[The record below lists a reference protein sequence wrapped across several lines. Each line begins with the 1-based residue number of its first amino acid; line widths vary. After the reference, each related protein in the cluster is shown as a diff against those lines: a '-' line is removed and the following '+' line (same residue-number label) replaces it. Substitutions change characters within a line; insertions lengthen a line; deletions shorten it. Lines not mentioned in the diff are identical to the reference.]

1 MTRLLALLVLFTV
14 AVQAPA
20 QQYPAKPIKLVVGY
34 PPGGSGD
41 FLSRLAADELGKELG
56 VAVVVENKPGA
67 AGNIAHELVARSAAD
82 GYTVLNAA
90 PMAVNRAL
98 YQHLTYDPDKDFAAV
113 TRIATGPT
121 VICVN
126 NAVPINSLRQL
137 IAYARQNPGKLFHA
151 SAGAGSAPHLAA
163 VLFESVAGVKFT
175 HVQFKGGG
183 PATQSLL
190 AGDTQ
195 VNFATAPT
203 VMGFVRAGRLR
214 ALAVSSRHATPAAP
228 GIPGAEEAAARGDG
242 EGAGE
247 ARGARKDRAAGHGCD
262 PLGLAGRLRGRSEEG
277 NALLGEAGAR
287 IRCQGGIDAARH
299 AMVIDRQCRGLCA
312 GKFRNVSG
320 GRVRALAAGRLR
332 VALRALA
339 APHLQL
345 PACESGAHLLQHA
358 GAVHVRRRDR
368 AAVRLALLHA
378 VLLCLR
384 GGGGALPSD
393 RHGGHG
399 RAAGADGR
407 RLGRYLWSAARLRR
421 LLSAPAG
428 DAALPADPDAGARV
442 RVRLRG
448 ARAAA
453 RHHPDRGRGGALR
466 ASRRHAGGLADDPV
480 APARLSVSNVTAVEI
495 RRQDAR

>member
-1 MTRLLALLVLFTV
+1 MMRLLALLVLFTV

-67 AGNIAHELVARSAAD
+67 AGNIAHELVARSAPD

-203 VMGFVRAGRLR
+203 VMGFVRAGRIR
-214 ALAVSSRHATPAAP
+214 ALAVSSRHPSPAVP
-228 GIPGAEEAAARGDG
+228 GIPGAEEAGLPGYDFRFWFGLFVPAGTPVAAIERLH
-242 EGAGE
+242 
-247 ARGARKDRAAGHGCD
+247 AAMVK
-262 PLGLAGRLRGRSEEG
+262 GLAKKDVREKI
-277 NALLGEAGAR
+277 ALQGMDPTPSASPAAFEAE
-287 IRCQGGIDAARH
+287 
-299 AMVIDRQCRGLCA
+299 
-312 GKFRNVSG
+312 
-320 GRVRALAAGRLR
+320 VRAE
-332 VALRALA
+332 
-339 APHLQL
+339 APYWEKLVH
-345 PACESGAHLLQHA
+345 ESGAK
-358 GAVHVRRRDR
+358 VD
-368 AAVRLALLHA
+368 
-378 VLLCLR
+378 
-384 GGGGALPSD
+384 
-393 RHGGHG
+393 
-399 RAAGADGR
+399 
-407 RLGRYLWSAARLRR
+407 
-421 LLSAPAG
+421 
-428 DAALPADPDAGARV
+428 
-442 RVRLRG
+442 
-448 ARAAA
+448 
-453 RHHPDRGRGGALR
+453 
-466 ASRRHAGGLADDPV
+466 
-480 APARLSVSNVTAVEI
+480 
-495 RRQDAR
+495 